1 MQRIVH
7 RTKHSSVHKTAAYV
21 LASAFVF
28 GPVAAFGEASESS
41 GNDEPS
47 LVLQMQPDQ
56 PLQTTHIAIQF
67 QLPESLNSDERAS
80 EFMFNGITLS
90 EKQRQQLRDLMAT
103 QRHRHV
109 ENVDSIQ
116 ERESLHKLIIADRF
130 DDKAV
135 RAQLEKQLQKELD
148 ERVEMARI
156 HHELYQLLTPEQ
168 KAQLEQ
174 INQHKFVEYQVK
186 Q

>member
-41 GNDEPS
+41 SNDESS

-116 ERESLHKLIIADRF
+116 ERESLHKLIIAHRF

-148 ERVEMARI
+148 ERGEMARI

-174 INQHKFVEYQVK
+174 INQHKFAEYQVM

>member
-41 GNDEPS
+41 SNDEPS

>member
-41 GNDEPS
+41 SNDEPS

-67 QLPESLNSDERAS
+67 QLAESLNSDERAS

>member
-41 GNDEPS
+41 SNDEPS

-90 EKQRQQLRDLMAT
+90 EKQRQQLRDLMAA

>member
-41 GNDEPS
+41 SNDEPS

-67 QLPESLNSDERAS
+67 QLPESLNRDERAS